1 MESINDDFYGE
12 IIELAK
18 AIKEQKLEPIKSK
31 GNLWRS

>member
-18 AIKEQKLEPIKSK
+18 AIKEQIKNRTDK
-31 GNLWRS
+31 K

>member
-18 AIKEQKLEPIKSK
+18 VIKKQKTRTDKK
-31 GNLWRS
+31 

>member
-18 AIKEQKLEPIKSK
+18 AVKEQIKTQTDK
-31 GNLWRS
+31 K

>member
-18 AIKEQKLEPIKSK
+18 AIKEQKTRADKK
-31 GNLWRS
+31 